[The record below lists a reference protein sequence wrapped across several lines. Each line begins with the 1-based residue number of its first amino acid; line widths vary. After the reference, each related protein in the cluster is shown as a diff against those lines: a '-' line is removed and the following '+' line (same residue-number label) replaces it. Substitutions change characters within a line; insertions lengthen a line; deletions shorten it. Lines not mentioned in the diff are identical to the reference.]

1 MVRKIR
7 MKVVCLVALA
17 SLLVV
22 LLPAQA
28 PAKEWPKAI
37 TIAAGAPGGGV
48 FTIGTGM
55 ASLITK
61 YLKVKTNAE
70 SGLFGKNVVL
80 LHNGDVDF
88 GMAQSDLAYDA
99 ARGLGNYKQYG
110 KMKLRLMFSGSVPPA
125 AFVVKA
131 DSGIKTVT
139 DLKGKTV
146 MATMVNNST
155 FTLCGDLILK
165 SAGMTRKDL
174 KDIPFSGPKAGRDA
188 LAEGRVKS
196 FIVLVPTVGKTA
208 WVEELNMQIPIRFI
222 TGEEKALE
230 AIIAESP
237 FARKATLYAKYYGE
251 IVNNK
256 DLVSIGTTHNFLC
269 RPALPDDLVYEVMKV
284 FYGHLEELYAFH
296 LEAKPYLANPLDV
309 AVLPYHPGAIKY
321 YKEKGLWT
329 SKLEETQKKLL
340 KELGASR

>member
-1 MVRKIR
+1 MTKIS
-7 MKVVCLVALA
+7 MKVVCLVVLV
-17 SLLVV
+17 SLLMV
-22 LLPAQA
+22 LAPVQA
-28 PAKEWPKAI
+28 PAKKWPKAI
-37 TIAAGAPGGGV
+37 IIAAGRPGGGV
-48 FTIGTGM
+48 YTIATGM
-55 ASLITK
+55 ASVITK
-61 YLKVKTNAE
+61 YLKVKANAE

-110 KMKLRLMFSGSVPPA
+110 NMKLRLMFSGSSPPA
-125 AFVVKA
+125 AFVLRA
-131 DSGIKTVT
+131 DSGIKTVR

-174 KDIPFSGPKAGRDA
+174 RDIPFPGPKAGREA
-188 LAEGRVKS
+188 LAEGRVKA
-196 FIVLVPTVGKTA
+196 FICLLPSIGKTA
-208 WVEELNMQIPIRFI
+208 WVEELNMRIPIRFI

-230 AIIAESP
+230 AAIADSP

-251 IVNNK
+251 VVNNK

-269 RPALPDDLVYEVMKV
+269 RSQLPNDLVYEVMKV
-284 FYGHLEELYAFH
+284 FYDHLEELYTFH
-296 LEAKPYLANPLDV
+296 LEAKAYLANPLDV

-329 SKLEETQKKLL
+329 SKLGATQQKLL